1 MKRTSIV
8 LLWLIVLT
16 SIVDPVNQNFVED
29 DPNNTANV
37 VTLANNECEEVN
49 DDVFCDREGV
59 VGLFEGIPTTEEVY
73 ALVVFIAFFI
83 GIPSYLLFR
92 YLYRIC
98 KRRIYHKGLE
108 NKVDEEFVED
118 SRNLGG
124 HLPVTEKELFEFR
137 VKEIK
142 KRRRKKYLL
151 EENKT
156 VPITVK
162 EELVLLS
169 VFLFVIYLFWNNGL

>member
-1 MKRTSIV
+1 MCNWPDWNYYSGNS
-8 LLWLIVLT
+8 L
-16 SIVDPVNQNFVED
+16 
-29 DPNNTANV
+29 V
-37 VTLANNECEEVN
+37 VGLVYDLKGGVFFIRNKCKEYLVKN
-49 DDVFCDREGV
+49 DDVFCDRGDV

-92 YLYRIC
+92 YLYQIC
-98 KRRIYHKGLE
+98 KRTIYHKGLE
-108 NKVDEEFVED
+108 NEIDEEFVED

-142 KRRRKKYLL
+142 KRRRKEEMG

-156 VPITVK
+156 VLITVK

-169 VFLFVIYLFWNNGL
+169 IFLFVIYLFWNNGI

>member
-1 MKRTSIV
+1 LVK
-8 LLWLIVLT
+8 
-16 SIVDPVNQNFVED
+16 
-29 DPNNTANV
+29 
-37 VTLANNECEEVN
+37 N
-49 DDVFCDREGV
+49 DDVFCDRGDV

-142 KRRRKKYLL
+142 KRRRKEKMS

-156 VPITVK
+156 APITVK

-169 VFLFVIYLFWNNGL
+169 VFLFVIYLFWNNGI